1 MTAVWAIVLVA
12 SVVVAAVGVG
22 LRLRWLLGRPCRPER
37 SRVAGSPGR
46 GVLYAFTWGMM
57 PWAKE
62 STRIHLLAYL
72 RGIVFHAGIAAGF
85 LGLALSPWAPGMPA
99 AVRWFIIAGTLIG
112 ALAGW
117 AGLAARLVEHNLRA
131 VSTPDDLLSVAL
143 VSAFLTTAAA
153 AWWDPRWSAAF
164 FVAGAATL
172 IAIPLT
178 KIRHCIYFFLSRYFF
193 GLFYGRRGVI
203 GGIQHE

>member
-85 LGLALSPWAPGMPA
+85 LGLALSPWAPGVPA
-99 AVRWFIIAGTLIG
+99 AVRWAH
-112 ALAGW
+112 
-117 AGLAARLVEHNLRA
+117 AA
-131 VSTPDDLLSVAL
+131 VA
-143 VSAFLTTAAA
+143 
-153 AWWDPRWSAAF
+153 PR
-164 FVAGAATL
+164 
-172 IAIPLT
+172 IPAPPHKT
-178 KIRHCIYFFLSRYFF
+178 RHCIYFVFSRYFF
-193 GLFYGRRGVI
+193 GLFYGRRGVV
-203 GGIQHE
+203 GGVQHE